1 VAQVGRAD
9 NVKELLLSG
18 ANFMATDGHRIHTF
32 THSPGISRNP
42 RRCPPYPTHTSVPML
57 FCKKAEQEAESIG
70 TEVCVGYGGQRLRF
84 LHIPRLCVEVC
95 PGGDQWATTFVPES
109 NSASTLSALPTC
121 AARRSGRHLYPV
133 STGFKEWGL
142 SMYRERYVDSRLAA
156 PDVG

>member
-18 ANFMATDGHRIHTF
+18 ANVMATDRHRRNAPA
-32 THSPGISRNP
+32 HSPGISKNP
-42 RRCPPYPTHTSVPML
+42 RRCPPYPTHISVPII

-84 LHIPRLCVEVC
+84 LHIPRLCVEMC

-121 AARRSGRHLYPV
+121 AARRSGQHLYPV
-133 STGFKEWGL
+133 PTRFKEWGL
-142 SMYRERYVDSRLAA
+142 SMYRERYVDSRSAA